1 MSTTSVKNSP
11 NPATQGRPDCWSC
24 RHFAISWDPRMPYA
38 CNAMGFKSKV
48 LPCWEVIGADGRPCM
63 GYVRKPRAGITPA
76 R

>member
-1 MSTTSVKNSP
+1 
-11 NPATQGRPDCWSC
+11 
-24 RHFAISWDPRMPYA
+24 MPYA

-63 GYVRKPRAGITPA
+63 GYVRKLRLGTAAGG